1 MQIFCSKLIS
11 QFHSLICIFII
22 HDSSTPYLKHKG
34 GISLECSSNFFL
46 PVVIKPMLYSQESKV
61 PMSILLPVST
71 QAREKMEE
79 TLPCSK
85 SMHLNFLANFNKS
98 MTLLRKKK
106 KSFKPWLYVCG
117 CLTCSKWKHCI
128 SVKNLVKEKHL
139 ALLLMTLWI
148 QLIKSTLRIKLLV
161 MWHWCVN

>member
-1 MQIFCSKLIS
+1 MQIFCSKLTS

-106 KSFKPWLYVCG
+106 NHLSHGCMYVAV
-117 CLTCSKWKHCI
+117 S
-128 SVKNLVKEKHL
+128 LVQSEN
-139 ALLLMTLWI
+139 I
-148 QLIKSTLRIKLLV
+148 VSQSRI
-161 MWHWCVN
+161 W